1 MKNVFIRFVITLS
14 ILTLIPVGVTAILF
28 GVSYL
33 ISLLG
38 VDASICLLV
47 SVGVSLWMAID
58 KKSFK

>member
-33 ISLLG
+33 ISLIG